1 MKAMKTFDVIII
13 GAGSVGTPLAWKLA
27 AEKLKVLV
35 LDRRPSAGQGQNK
48 AAIGGVRA
56 THSDAA
62 KISVCQQS
70 LAIFSTWQE
79 RYGDDIGWIKGG
91 YSFPAY
97 TEAIEQTLKKLLVL
111 QKNYKL
117 TIDWYPAQDLLKI
130 IPGLNP
136 TDLRGGTYSP
146 DDGVL
151 SPFLAVLAFQK
162 RARHEGA
169 VFHYNE
175 EVTGITLKKGTTKE
189 VRTPRGSYQCETLVI
204 AAGAEAHETGKLIG
218 MDLPVIPD
226 SHEGGIT
233 EPVERFFSPLVV
245 DLRERPLSK
254 NFYFYQNEHGQVVF
268 CVTPSPLIEGTNR
281 HSTSLFIPQV
291 AKRLIEV
298 MPRLKNLKL
307 RRVWRGLYPMTPD
320 GVPIVDEV
328 KEKKGV
334 YVSVGMCGQGLMLGP
349 GLAENLTSLILHR
362 KPVIAPEIFSA
373 FSQCR
378 DFACVEMLK

>member
-1 MKAMKTFDVIII
+1 MKGMKTFDVIII
-13 GAGSVGTPLAWKLA
+13 GAGSIGTPLAWKLA
-27 AEKLKVLV
+27 TEKMKVLI
-35 LDRRPSAGQGQNK
+35 LDKNASAGQGQNK

-62 KISVCQQS
+62 KISVCRQS
-70 LAIFSTWQE
+70 IDIFSTWQQN
-79 RYGDDIGWIKGG
+79 YGDDIGWIRGG

-97 TEAIEQTLKKLLVL
+97 TAAIEETLKKLLL
-111 QKNYKL
+111 IQKNYHL
-117 TIDWYPAQDLLKI
+117 NIDWHNAKDLLKI

-136 TDLRGGTYSP
+136 ADLRGGTYSP
-146 DDGVL
+146 DDGIL

-169 VFHYNE
+169 VFHYRE
-175 EVTGITLKKGTTKE
+175 EVTGIALKKGMVKEVKTTKG
-189 VRTPRGSYQCETLVI
+189 TYQCETLVI
-204 AAGAEAHETGKLIG
+204 AAGADAHAVGRLLNL
-218 MDLPVIPD
+218 DLPVMPD
-226 SHEGGIT
+226 SHEAGIT
-233 EPVERFFSPLVV
+233 EPVKRFFSPLVV

-281 HSTSLFIPQV
+281 HATSLFIPQV

-298 MPRLKNLKL
+298 MPRLKSIKL

-328 KEKKGV
+328 KDMKGL
-334 YVSVGMCGQGLMLGP
+334 YLAVGMCGQGLMLGP
-349 GLAENLTSLILHR
+349 GIAENLTSMILAG
-362 KPVIAPEIFSA
+362 KPAVSPEIFSA